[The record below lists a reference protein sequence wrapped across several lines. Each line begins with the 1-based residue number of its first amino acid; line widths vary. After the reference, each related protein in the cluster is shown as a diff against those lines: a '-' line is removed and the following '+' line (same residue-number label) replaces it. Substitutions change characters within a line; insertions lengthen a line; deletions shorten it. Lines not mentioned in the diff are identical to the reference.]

1 MKIIRILFRI
11 ILLPVQIILT
21 LLELFLTMLL
31 EIGTGVLY
39 LVMLLTLVASISSF
53 IQGDTRTGIQ
63 ALVLTYLFS
72 PYGLPLIGVLVIVPI
87 ALVKEAIKSIFKD
100 FFIVQNVAIYL
111 AVKGLLRREKKSLIR
126 YIDTLDVVTVR
137 MME

>member
-39 LVMLLTLVASISSF
+39 LVMLLVLIGTVWAF

-63 ALVLTYLFS
+63 GIFLTYLFS
-72 PYGLPLIGVLVIVPI
+72 PYGLPLIGALVIVPI
-87 ALVKEAIKSIFKD
+87 VLLKEGIKAI
-100 FFIVQNVAIYL
+100 
-111 AVKGLLRREKKSLIR
+111 
-126 YIDTLDVVTVR
+126 
-137 MME
+137 